1 MHSTHPISETNK
13 KVIIL
18 CKNIKSLWFF
28 EVENWSANVWL
39 IAGGMCTAVAAATGQ
54 NLIPTYGLAFA
65 NGRFNM
71 CVQYSSRQ
79 SAFGGDIMTRGR
91 SVTGGVC
98 RIQ

>member
-39 IAGGMCTAVAAATGQ
+39 IAGGLCTAVAAATG
-54 NLIPTYGLAFA
+54 L
-65 NGRFNM
+65 
-71 CVQYSSRQ
+71 
-79 SAFGGDIMTRGR
+79 
-91 SVTGGVC
+91 
-98 RIQ
+98 